1 MLTNIKLTNSKWAQ
15 LNTLSPSR
23 INSFFSCGKKF
34 EMNYIHKFQQPSGI
48 SAHRGSGV
56 HKAIEEDNKHFK
68 DIDKRL
74 NIESLLEF
82 GLTEFDEKIEKEG
95 VFIAPKDEE
104 KRDKIIE
111 KARDQVVQAIR
122 LYEGMEKPWMPAY
135 VEEKVEA
142 DIGYPL
148 MLNMRIDMIDT
159 DNIIYDWKTYAKRT
173 IHTHDI
179 QSLLYCKAYEELSGY
194 KPKFQYIDF
203 ILKKEPEI
211 DIQLLPDP
219 TPEHYKRLDDLIEIY
234 FKAIEADI
242 FLPASKFDF
251 LCSEN
256 GCAFWKQCEYRF

>member
-1 MLTNIKLTNSKWAQ
+1 MNIRLSNPKWSK

-23 INSFFSCGKKF
+23 LNAFFSCGIKF
-34 EMNYIHKFQQPSGI
+34 EMSYVYDFQQPFGI

-56 HKAIEEDNKHFK
+56 HKAIEEDNRHFK
-68 DIDKRL
+68 EKGERLDIK
-74 NIESLLEF
+74 SLLEF

-95 VFIAPKDEE
+95 VFISPKDEE

-111 KARDQVVQAIR
+111 KARDQVIQAIR
-122 LYEGMEKPWMPAY
+122 LYEAMEKPWVPAFI
-135 VEEKVEA
+135 EESVQA

-148 MLNMRIDMIDT
+148 VLNMRIDMIDT
-159 DNIIYDWKTYAKRT
+159 NHVIYDWKTYAKRT
-173 IHTHDI
+173 MHKHDI
-179 QSLLYCKAYEELSGY
+179 QSLLYCRAYEELSGF

-211 DIQLLPDP
+211 DIQLLQDP

-251 LCSEN
+251 LCSESS
-256 GCAFWKQCEYRF
+256 CAFWEQCEYRI